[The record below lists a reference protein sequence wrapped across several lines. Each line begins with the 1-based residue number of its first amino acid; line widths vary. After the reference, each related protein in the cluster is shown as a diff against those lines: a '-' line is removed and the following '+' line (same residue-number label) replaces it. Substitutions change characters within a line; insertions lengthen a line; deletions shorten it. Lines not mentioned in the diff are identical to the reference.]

1 MTLHLE
7 WSPYARCTLV
17 TESTVA
23 ETSWMVSLCQVHI
36 GYRVDCCRNR
46 RQISNEVDCHRYS
59 QLCRWYGRL
68 CCRFWRQI
76 GNNLNATACRGRH
89 CHQLGWLCRRHG
101 RLCRKCVR
109 GQSDTVDF
117 VNFEQSQLCWIQL
130 CSQCTGVKNAQIPK
144 LSVQS
149 PQVMT
154 ESGSISNKNL
164 ALFMFI
170 SLPLA
175 ASWYTLLSST
185 KWTTTV
191 NNRIRGHAPWTT
203 VDNMSSEKT
212 VYNSCGLMLSWAGDR
227 INTCT
232 YLVFQTPTS
241 PQESVWGGPEC
252 SNRIDNANFPTVFHS
267 NCGFILLSCWDMSM
281 GRTTDEMDWW
291 RRQPLHI
298 LSLRWT
304 SNEWMNEHV

>member
-1 MTLHLE
+1 MSTLLHLWWRCILNGLLMPGAHWLQSRLLPKHLE
-7 WSPYARCTLV
+7 WSPYARCALV

-89 CHQLGWLCRRHG
+89 CHQLGWLRRRHG

-117 VNFEQSQLCWIQL
+117 VNFEQRQLCWIQL

-164 ALFMFI
+164 ALFI
-170 SLPLA
+170 DAGSLLVHSAVINKMNDDCKQQDPRPRSMNN
-175 ASWYTLLSST
+175 SW
-185 KWTTTV
+185 
-191 NNRIRGHAPWTT
+191 
-203 VDNMSSEKT
+203 
-212 VYNSCGLMLSWAGDR
+212 
-227 INTCT
+227 
-232 YLVFQTPTS
+232 
-241 PQESVWGGPEC
+241 
-252 SNRIDNANFPTVFHS
+252 
-267 NCGFILLSCWDMSM
+267 
-281 GRTTDEMDWW
+281 
-291 RRQPLHI
+291 
-298 LSLRWT
+298 
-304 SNEWMNEHV
+304 